1 MERAGGLVRDARGV
15 KAKVGILISGRGSN
29 MAALVEAARRPD
41 CPYEVA
47 LVFSN
52 VLDAPGLALAQAAGV
67 PTAALDHRGHG
78 GRAAFDAKVDALLR
92 EAGCEWLAFA
102 GYMRILSPEF
112 VAKWPGRML
121 NIHPSLL
128 PAFPGLDPHGQALA
142 AGVKISGCT
151 VHVITDELDGGPIV
165 GQEAVPVLDGDT
177 RDTLAERIHAA
188 EHRLYPRALADLV
201 SRSAP

>member
-1 MERAGGLVRDARGV
+1 M

-29 MAALVEAARRPD
+29 MAALVAASRAPD

-52 VLDAPGLALAQAAGV
+52 VVDAPGLALAEAAGV

-78 GRAAFDAKVDALLR
+78 GRAAFDAKVDAILR
-92 EAGCEWLAFA
+92 RAGCEWLAFA

-112 VAKWPGRML
+112 VARWPGRML

-142 AGVKISGCT
+142 AGVKMSGCT
-151 VHVITDELDGGPIV
+151 VHIITDELDGGPIV

-177 RDTLAERIHAA
+177 RETLAARIHAA

-201 SRSAP
+201 SRVPA